1 MHEMVTVCRIK
12 PKSQRIVRFLDR
24 TIGCDWAK
32 VRPIGKVCYDLQQ
45 RSVAYR
51 DRSLR
56 VEGRGRC
63 DGLVLKIVSPRKFVQ
78 NSLNL
83 PFC

>member
-1 MHEMVTVCRIK
+1 MANSHEKADVIIVNEVMSAARQGYNTIHIVCD
-12 PKSQRIVRFLDR
+12 DR
-24 TIGCDWAK
+24 G
-32 VRPIGKVCYDLQQ
+32 
-45 RSVAYR
+45 S
-51 DRSLR
+51 
-56 VEGRGRC
+56 GRGRC

>member
-1 MHEMVTVCRIK
+1 MV
-12 PKSQRIVRFLDR
+12 
-24 TIGCDWAK
+24 
-32 VRPIGKVCYDLQQ
+32 
-45 RSVAYR
+45 
-51 DRSLR
+51 R
-56 VEGRGRC
+56 VSGMSRGRGRC